1 MFHAS
6 SSDSARTNNEFFHIN
21 CFSNPVDAIAAN
33 IRAAFLSLVFVLTR
47 AAATFGVTISTLP
60 LDVCDLGTLEADG
73 PVSMLSS
80 DESDDSDEL
89 HRTSSSNS
97 AHGDSGIV
105 VTAGVVEHIFNAYFS
120 APIFRF
126 TVRCSIKASALST
139 PPIFPLRP
147 FSR

>member
-1 MFHAS
+1 M
-6 SSDSARTNNEFFHIN
+6 
-21 CFSNPVDAIAAN
+21 
-33 IRAAFLSLVFVLTR
+33 
-47 AAATFGVTISTLP
+47 ISTLP
-60 LDVCDLGTLEADG
+60 LDVCDLGTLGADG

-89 HRTSSSNS
+89 HRTSSSSNS

-120 APIFRF
+120 AVISRF
-126 TVRCSIKASALST
+126 TVRCSIEASALSI